1 MLNLPH
7 VQTLSLY
14 DPLHPAINDSC
25 CRLTFLRRRLFIT
38 DQEVTTNLWCFS
50 THTKSPLFD
59 LQQFLK
65 IDSCVEWSRCQQI
78 AQIYKGKS
86 SRPEVFCK
94 KGVLRN
100 FSKFTGKHLCQSLF
114 FNKVASLRPKTLL
127 KKRLWH
133 RCFPVNFEK
142 FLRTPFL
149 TKNLRCS
156 LDPMHLSHLAKL
168 VSLSLKKLLQFLVIF
183 HHFGCRLVTCIA
195 FYAGC
200 LIYVL
205 EDFPPGFTML
215 CVFFLFCFILLFFLI
230 GNEYH

>member
-1 MLNLPH
+1 MP
-7 VQTLSLY
+7 
-14 DPLHPAINDSC
+14 
-25 CRLTFLRRRLFIT
+25 
-38 DQEVTTNLWCFS
+38 E
-50 THTKSPLFD
+50 SP
-59 LQQFLK
+59 
-65 IDSCVEWSRCQQI
+65 
-78 AQIYKGKS
+78 
-86 SRPEVFCK
+86 
-94 KGVLRN
+94 
-100 FSKFTGKHLCQSLF
+100 
-114 FNKVASLRPKTLL
+114 LL

-142 FLRTPFL
+142 FLRTCFL

-215 CVFFLFCFILLFFLI
+215 CVFFFCFVLFCFFFDWQRIPLMI
-230 GNEYH
+230 ELRLKRWNSRK